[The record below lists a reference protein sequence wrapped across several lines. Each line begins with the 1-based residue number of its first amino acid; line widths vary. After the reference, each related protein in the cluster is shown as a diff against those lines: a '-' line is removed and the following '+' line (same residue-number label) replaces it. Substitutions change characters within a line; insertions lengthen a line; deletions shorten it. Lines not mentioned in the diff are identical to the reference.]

1 MDIILDSESN
11 SEILDIGN
19 NQQFP
24 GKIRTRFAKK
34 LIRNSLRASTIDA
47 IFASVFSLG
56 TGGVL
61 LSNFLVELNATPVI
75 FGMLSSIPMIVNFI
89 QPIGAYIS
97 EKTHSRFQYSL
108 VTFGASRLLWIS
120 LLIGITAHSQNLL
133 NNQKLIILTLIILLG
148 SNLLAA
154 LGAPSWLSWL
164 AMIIPS
170 KLRGRYFGLR
180 TSAANLTNLLCVP
193 LAGIMISHWYS
204 GSIQGYGLVVLISI
218 IFGIMALGCQY
229 FQVDINPQI
238 QNHQLTEFSP
248 TENNHSP
255 ANSNNS
261 TQESSIIS
269 SLCQNT
275 NFLIFLLYF
284 SIWMLAV
291 HLSAPFFNLY
301 LLDTLN
307 LDVSLVTIYSSLQT
321 GANLL
326 MLIFWGKLAD
336 KIGNRYILIF
346 VGLLVAITPLLW
358 IGISNRELDIWL
370 WLPLLHIFAGITW
383 GGIDICTTN
392 MYLTIAPTRNQS
404 IYFAIAA
411 AVAGVSGALGTTIGG
426 FITQIPYLGGLI
438 GLFAISSILRFL
450 GLIPLMFVK
459 EPER

>member
-1 MDIILDSESN
+1 MESPQIDIILDSESN
-11 SEILDIGN
+11 PGN
-19 NQQFP
+19 NIVDLGKTQQSP
-24 GKIRTRFAKK
+24 EKNSPRFAKK
-34 LIRNSLRASTIDA
+34 VIRNSLAASTIDA
-47 IFASVFSLG
+47 IFSSVFSLG

-61 LSNFLVELNATPVI
+61 LSNFLVELNASPVI

-108 VTFGASRLLWIS
+108 LTFGASRLLWIS
-120 LLIGITAHSQNLL
+120 LLIGITAHSQKLL
-133 NNQKLIILTLIILLG
+133 NNQTLIILTLIILLC
-148 SNLLAA
+148 SNLLTG

-170 KLRGRYFGLR
+170 KLRGRYLGLR
-180 TSAANLTNLLCVP
+180 TSAANLTNLLCIP

-204 GSIQGYGLVVLISI
+204 GAIQGYGLVLLISI

-238 QNHQLTEFSP
+238 QNHQLTQFSD
-248 TENNHSP
+248 TEN
-255 ANSNNS
+255 SN
-261 TQESSIIS
+261 QESSIITNI
-269 SLCQNT
+269 CQDT

-284 SIWMLAV
+284 STWMLAV

-326 MLIFWGKLAD
+326 MLLFWGKLAD

-346 VGLLVAITPLLW
+346 VGLFVAITPLLW
-358 IGISNRELDIWL
+358 TGISNKELDIWL
-370 WLPLLHIFAGITW
+370 WLPLLHILAGITW
-383 GGIDICTTN
+383 GGIDLCTTN
-392 MYLTIAPTRNQS
+392 MYLTIAPMMNQS

-411 AVAGVSGALGTTIGG
+411 AVAGVSGAIGTTIGG
-426 FITQIPYLGGLI
+426 FIAQIPYFGGLI

-459 EPER
+459 EPGR